1 MDIKRFL
8 IASAGAMVVTG
19 VILGSFGH
27 YVGLTGSVNTIIV
40 GAAGGMAGA
49 LAGMKKGEK

>member
-8 IASAGAMVVTG
+8 LASIGAMVVTG
-19 VILGSFGH
+19 IFLGSFGSTL
-27 YVGLTGSVNTIIV
+27 GLTGSVNTIIV

-49 LAGMKKGEK
+49 FAGMKKGDK